1 MRPRRLLATV
11 ARLRRALPAPSAVA
25 GCRRSL
31 TATAAV
37 VLGCAVWVSSAHAAD
52 RLYWSNS
59 DGVISYA
66 NLDGSGAGD
75 LHITGVPVN
84 NPAGIALDPAADRI
98 YWANSPGSKISYA
111 YLDGTGGHDLPITGV
126 PVMVP
131 SGIALDPAAGKV
143 YWANAFGGTISY
155 ANVDGSGAGNINTGQ
170 ATVYLPEGV
179 AVDPGAGRI
188 YWGNA
193 LGGANGT
200 DGTTSFANLDGS
212 GGRDLSPAFVT
223 FGQPTGVAVDPATSR
238 LYWANSVGIAA
249 ISFANLNSFGGGDLK
264 TVGAPADSPEGVALD
279 SGAGRIYWADNG
291 DPGVNSGGISYAN
304 LDGSGGGPFK
314 TGAATVS
321 NPNFVALLETPL
333 AARAPTVTVG
343 SSDAAVS
350 CSPGAWAPDQVASFL
365 YRAPYTFSYRWS
377 LDGVDIPGAT
387 ASTYAPAVAGEYRCR
402 VTASNAAGSADQ
414 TSAPRDLNPPPGT
427 GNQSPG
433 AGGSTPPGGSNRSN
447 GGARRATTARI
458 SALRETH
465 STFAVASAS
474 TPLTART
481 ARKQPARGTVFSY
494 GLDQPAAVKIAI
506 QTRFGGRRDGHR
518 CLAPARRLR
527 RHPQCI
533 RAMTLATLTR
543 AAREGSNR
551 VSFTGRI
558 SGRALP
564 PGRYQARFVA
574 IDSAAVSPPQTL
586 DFTIVR

>member
-1 MRPRRLLATV
+1 MSARVRHATV
-11 ARLRRALPAPSAVA
+11 ARLQRALTVTSRVA

-31 TATAAV
+31 TATAAI
-37 VLGCAVWVSSAHAAD
+37 VLGSAIWVSAAHAAD

-75 LHITGVPVN
+75 LHITGAPVN

-111 YLDGTGGHDLPITGV
+111 NLDGSGGHDLPITGA

-131 SGIALDPAAGKV
+131 SGIALDPAAGKI
-143 YWANAFGGTISY
+143 YWANAFGATISY
-155 ANVDGSGAGNINTGQ
+155 ANLDGSGAGNIAPGQ
-170 ATVYLPEGV
+170 ATVHLPQGV

-188 YWGNA
+188 YWANA

-200 DGTTSFANLDGS
+200 DGTTSIANLDGS
-212 GGRDLSPAFVT
+212 GGRDLSPAFAT
-223 FGQPTGVAVDPATSR
+223 FGQPTGVALDPATNR
-238 LYWANSVGIAA
+238 LYWANSASAVA
-249 ISFANLNSFGGGDLK
+249 ISFANLNSFGGGDLE

-279 SGAGRIYWADNG
+279 SAAGRIYWADNG
-291 DPGVNSGGISYAN
+291 DPGVNHGGISDAN

-333 AARAPTVTVG
+333 AAGAPTVTVG

-365 YRAPYTFSYRWS
+365 YRAPHTFSYQWS

-387 ASTYAPAVAGEYRCR
+387 ASTYAPAVAGDYRCR
-402 VTASNAAGSADQ
+402 VTASNEAGSADQ
-414 TSAPRDLNPPPGT
+414 TSAPRDLNPPPGS

-433 AGGSTPPGGSNRSN
+433 GDPVPGGSNRSN
-447 GGARRATTARI
+447 GGAGTATTARI

-474 TPLTART
+474 TPLSARA
-481 ARKQPARGTVFSY
+481 ARKHPAAGTVFSY

-506 QTRFGGRRDGHR
+506 QTRFGGRRVGHR
-518 CLAPARRLR
+518 CLAPAHKLR
-527 RHPQCI
+527 RHLTCT
-533 RAMTLATLTR
+533 RAVTLATLTR
-543 AAREGSNR
+543 AGHGGSNR

-564 PGRYQARFVA
+564 PSRYHVRFTA
-574 IDSAAVSPPQTL
+574 IDSAGVSPPRTL
-586 DFTIVR
+586 KFTIVR